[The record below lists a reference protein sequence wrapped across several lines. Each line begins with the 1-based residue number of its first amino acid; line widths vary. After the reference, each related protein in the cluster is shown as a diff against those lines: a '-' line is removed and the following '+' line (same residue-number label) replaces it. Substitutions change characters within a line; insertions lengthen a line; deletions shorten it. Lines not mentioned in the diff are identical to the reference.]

1 MSRVR
6 FARLALLALPVAAA
20 VAACSQ
26 VSANG
31 GPVSGTSRTLSVN
44 GEFRPVALD
53 RVDRVSIAGN
63 HLILH
68 GERGTAEVDLPTNAD
83 PSQPNRGWALV
94 TEGEGDQT
102 RTLTFTHEMSLDDFT
117 LELPGSAAP
126 LKYGSFAGR
135 DGNDVLV
142 FAWGAESQSYWGW
155 VTIRKSAPAQ

>member
-6 FARLALLALPVAAA
+6 SAVVAILLAAA

-31 GPVSGTSRTLSVN
+31 GPIAGASRTLSVN

-53 RVDRVSIAGN
+53 RVERVSIEGN
-63 HLILH
+63 RLILH
-68 GERGTAEVDLPTNAD
+68 GERGTAAVDLPAGAD
-83 PSQPNRGWALV
+83 ASQPNRGWALV

-117 LELPGSAAP
+117 LELPASPAP

-135 DGNDVLV
+135 DGHDVLV

-155 VTIRKSAPAQ
+155 VTIRKSAAGQ